1 SMLFAPALPGRRRGG
16 NAGLVVVEQAQ
27 RKEALLQVE
36 PDALDGV
43 ELGRVRRQRH
53 EGDARWHTE
62 GLAAVPPR
70 AVQHQRDVLV
80 IGNGLCERIEKRP
93 HSRAV
98 RIRQDQREGI
108 VGAGLDGG
116 VDVGGYIALI
126 KEARRSLAA
135 LPPDMTDATLLP
147 DARLVLEIQAKPL
160 VFMRTLYFSH
170 RSQGSF

>member
-1 SMLFAPALPGRRRGG
+1 
-16 NAGLVVVEQAQ
+16 Q

-43 ELGRVRRQRH
+43 ELGRERRQRN
-53 EGDARWHTE
+53 ERDPPWHTE
-62 GLAAVPPR
+62 RLAAATPR
-70 AVQHQRDVLV
+70 TVQHQRDVLV
-80 IGNGLCERIEKRP
+80 LGNGLRHCIEQRTR
-93 HSRAV
+93 SRAV

-160 VFMRTLYFSH
+160 VFMRTLYFSQ